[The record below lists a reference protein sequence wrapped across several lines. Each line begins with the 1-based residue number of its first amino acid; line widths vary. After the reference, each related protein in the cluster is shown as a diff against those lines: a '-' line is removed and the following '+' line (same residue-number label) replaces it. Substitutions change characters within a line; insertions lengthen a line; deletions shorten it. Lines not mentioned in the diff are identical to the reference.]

1 MYLFGLSIQ
10 HLYGPK
16 YFFIIFHYIYII
28 FTKRKKTGR
37 FYNLIQLLNN
47 KLRTSEVLVNHI

>member
-28 FTKRKKTGR
+28 FTKRKKQED
-37 FYNLIQLLNN
+37 FI
-47 KLRTSEVLVNHI
+47 I